1 MGIFN
6 KESKE
11 KKTRSEPIG
20 GDWSKKGREAKA
32 YKKLEDERAELRDEF
47 YKTQME
53 TGVKKDIAI
62 HQTNI
67 EKERSDLAKKEKEL
81 HEAERQARLDEKAA
95 KEAKY
100 RTTKR
105 YRAKQ
110 WVEGKEQEWALDRE
124 RKDADREERIRK
136 REEREERES
145 ARRSRQ
151 HEAQMQKH
159 EEEMIRLEKKKAKQE
174 LRKEYL
180 SQHISDEPRYD
191 TEGSAPK
198 KPSKKAI
205 AVAAAADI
213 GMGLAT
219 GEVPGFTGDVVGGR
233 KKTRSAPS
241 KGNSGA
247 QRKPKATQNKPKSQ
261 STGKPKTAKGKTKT
275 GSKTPSKPSKPRS
288 TGKGKSKPKTT
299 QKKKKNPPK
308 KGKGGMWEYGG
319 GGLFD

>member
-1 MGIFN
+1 MGIFY
-6 KESKE
+6 KEPKE
-11 KKTRSEPIG
+11 KKEKEPRSEPIG

-32 YKKLEDERAELRDEF
+32 YKKLEKERTELRDEF

-67 EKERSDLAKKEKEL
+67 EKERSDLARKEKEL
-81 HEAERQARLDEKAA
+81 HEAERQAYLDEKAA

-124 RKDADREERIRK
+124 RKDAEREERIRK

-151 HEAQMQKH
+151 HEAEMQK
-159 EEEMIRLEKKKAKQE
+159 LEKKRAQTE
-174 LRKEYL
+174 LRQLRQERR

-191 TEGSAPK
+191 MEEPTPK

-247 QRKPKATQNKPKSQ
+247 QRKPKATQSKPKSQ

-299 QKKKKNPPK
+299 QKKKRSPPK
-308 KGKGGMWEYGG
+308 KGNGGMWEYGG
-319 GGLFD
+319 AGLFD

>member
-1 MGIFN
+1 MLSENSERSDSMGIFN
-6 KESKE
+6 KEPKE
-11 KKTRSEPIG
+11 KKEKEPRSEPIG

-53 TGVKKDIAI
+53 TGIKKDIAI

-67 EKERSDLAKKEKEL
+67 EKERSDLAKKEKDL
-81 HEAERQARLDEKAA
+81 YDAERQARLDKKAA

-110 WVEGKEQEWALDRE
+110 WVEGKEQEWTLDRE
-124 RKDADREERIRK
+124 RRGAEREERIRK

-145 ARRSRQ
+145 ARKSRQ
-151 HEAQMQKH
+151 HEADMQK
-159 EEEMIRLEKKKAKQE
+159 LEKKRAQTE
-174 LRKEYL
+174 LRQLRQE
-180 SQHISDEPRYD
+180 SHRATSSSSDSYGARYD
-191 TEGSAPK
+191 SEPEPEPERPA
-198 KPSKKAI
+198 
-205 AVAAAADI
+205 
-213 GMGLAT
+213 
-219 GEVPGFTGDVVGGR
+219 
-233 KKTRSAPS
+233 RSRS
-241 KGNSGA
+241 SNTN
-247 QRKPKATQNKPKSQ
+247 KPKSKPKSQ

-288 TGKGKSKPKTT
+288 TGKGKSKPKTA
-299 QKKKKNPPK
+299 QKKKRSPPK